1 MRIGLEIRNGWDRLL
16 SSLWFRPA
24 VLTGG
29 IALSAFATVQVDRVV
44 GDNWRL
50 FQASVDDARAILSSI
65 TSSLLTVTTVT
76 FSILMVALVLASQQY
91 SPRVIRNLMR
101 DARPQYVLGLFIG
114 TFLYSLLVLAQTSS
128 ITDRVFVPLFSIVFS
143 VVLTLISIV
152 AFIFFIHHV
161 AESIQ
166 ATSIIGQAA
175 ASTAELLEQR
185 FPASIGESG
194 DDAALED
201 TRPVGQP
208 TAVPSAQA
216 GYIQSVDAT
225 LLLDLAERDDLV
237 VEMARA
243 IGDFVPAGNP
253 LLYVWAERP
262 LTPGQAAALQDT
274 YEIGAERTFF
284 DDVLYGFRQLADIA
298 LRAISPAVNDPTT
311 ACMSID
317 HMTNILVQ
325 AARQPDPAPYR
336 YDRAGRLRI
345 IARGVDFAQMLAGAF
360 SQIRQYAARDVAVTL
375 RLLEGLTEIA
385 LATAEPER
393 QTIIWQHAAMIARG
407 AERGIPEPGDRE
419 LVNERLRRLSGLLD
433 RPAAPLLLT
442 LEAGPAANQA

>member
-1 MRIGLEIRNGWDRLL
+1 MRIAREIQSRWDRLL

-24 VLTGG
+24 LLTAG
-29 IALSAFATVQVDRVV
+29 IALASFGTVQIDRAV
-44 GDNWRL
+44 GGNWLL

-76 FSILMVALVLASQQY
+76 FSIIMVALVLASQQY

-128 ITDRVFVPLFSIVFS
+128 IQDRVFVPLISILFS
-143 VVLTLISIV
+143 VILTLVSIV

-166 ATSIIGQAA
+166 SANIIGQAA
-175 ASTAELLEQR
+175 ASTHALLGGR
-185 FPASIGESG
+185 FPDAVGVPG
-194 DDAALED
+194 DDAALEQS
-201 TRPVGQP
+201 RPAGTLVAVGSP
-208 TAVPSAQA
+208 QA
-216 GYIQSVDAT
+216 GYIQAVDAV
-225 LLLDLAERDDLV
+225 LLLDLAARDDLV

-253 LLYVWAERP
+253 LLYVWSEMPLSAAQVAE
-262 LTPGQAAALQDT
+262 LQNT

-284 DDVLYGFRQLADIA
+284 DDILYGFRQLVDIA
-298 LRAISPAVNDPTT
+298 LRAISPAINDPTT

-317 HMTNILVQ
+317 HMTNLLVQ

-336 YDRAGRLRI
+336 YDSAGRLRL
-345 IARGVDFAQMLAGAF
+345 IARGVDFAQMLDSAF
-360 SQIRQYAARDVAVTL
+360 SQIRQYSAGEVAVTL
-375 RLLEGLTEIA
+375 RLLEGLAEIA
-385 LATAEPER
+385 LSSADPER
-393 QTIIWQHAAMIARG
+393 QAAVWRHAAMIAGG
-407 AERGIPEPGDRE
+407 ASRSIREPYDRE
-419 LVNERLRRLSGLLD
+419 LINERLRRLAGLVGQ
-433 RPAAPLLLT
+433 PVAPLLLA
-442 LEAGPAANQA
+442 LDAGERP